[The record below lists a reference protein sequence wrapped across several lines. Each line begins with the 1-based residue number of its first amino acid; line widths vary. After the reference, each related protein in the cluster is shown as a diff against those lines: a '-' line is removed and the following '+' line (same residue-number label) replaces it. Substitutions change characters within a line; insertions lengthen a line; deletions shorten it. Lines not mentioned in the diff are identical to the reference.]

1 MAKEDIKKLV
11 EESKKQLAQE
21 HETFERSIKD
31 DLKSFKKKTLD
42 KI

>member
-1 MAKEDIKKLV
+1 MAKEDIKKLLETAKERLEEE
-11 EESKKQLAQE
+11 EES
-21 HETFERSIKD
+21 FIKTIQD